1 MWFVKGDQNSKKIVF
16 MDNPRAS
23 VASENGQTLIS
34 FRPKAL
40 ISILTSP
47 GLSVSFFKQQAPY

>member
-1 MWFVKGDQNSKKIVF
+1 MWFVKGDQGSKKIVF

-34 FRPKAL
+34 FRPEA
-40 ISILTSP
+40 P
-47 GLSVSFFKQQAPY
+47 DFFFDQLRFICFFS